1 MVASD
6 ALYQIRFLPLKS
18 SLVNLPPKLYT
29 SLVAAQ
35 KASAPP
41 LGPSPEPPES

>member
-18 SLVNLPPKLYT
+18 SLANLPPKLYT

-35 KASAPP
+35 KVRTPP
-41 LGPSPEPPES
+41 LSTAPD